1 MYDDSSVAVFFKGTV
16 EALENDTGIT
26 AAKPGPKPSRKI

>member
-16 EALENDTGIT
+16 EALENDTG
-26 AAKPGPKPSRKI
+26 